1 MKWWLVTFR
10 LWRCFNI
17 RHSPLTRWSTD
28 AKRPEV
34 RDSASNA
41 RMEMLGGDLA
51 TLMLGQPVTF
61 PLRREPVS
69 QLSRHLWS
77 PIISQLPSLL
87 PYQPNMLLLTR
98 PCWSYPI
105 LIPRGSTLSAWPP
118 QHLTAIPLPP
128 LPWKTA
134 SSMVRPSPWSTTTC
148 WLLVGA
154 PSVTPGTWNSVNSG
168 SSMPTPGSF
177 SPIVIFPLSLSPE
190 SEERGTMQLLWR
202 MVATRCFS
210 LEAIATSC
218 S

>member
-1 MKWWLVTFR
+1 MTLTF
-10 LWRCFNI
+10 FNI

-41 RMEMLGGDLA
+41 PMEILGGDLA

-98 PCWSYPI
+98 PC
-105 LIPRGSTLSAWPP
+105 
-118 QHLTAIPLPP
+118 
-128 LPWKTA
+128 
-134 SSMVRPSPWSTTTC
+134 
-148 WLLVGA
+148 
-154 PSVTPGTWNSVNSG
+154 
-168 SSMPTPGSF
+168 
-177 SPIVIFPLSLSPE
+177 
-190 SEERGTMQLLWR
+190 
-202 MVATRCFS
+202 
-210 LEAIATSC
+210 
-218 S
+218 